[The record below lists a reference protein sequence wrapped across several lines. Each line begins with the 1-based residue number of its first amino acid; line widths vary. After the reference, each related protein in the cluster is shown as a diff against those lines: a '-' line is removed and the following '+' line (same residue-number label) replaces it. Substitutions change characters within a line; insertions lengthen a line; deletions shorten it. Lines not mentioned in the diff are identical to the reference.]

1 MEPLRSHRSR
11 QKAED
16 DSSHYDE
23 IVVFSKDDDIIC
35 ADMSSTDIC
44 RTDIENAKAGLLALN
59 LSEQGLA
66 ALEAACLNELDA
78 MANLE
83 GVTLHEYTVLVPK
96 NRALS
101 YTYYGAYHGVPFYT
115 SLSIKKEITYEKNDI
130 GTGQKILQ
138 WSSAAVNLFMCF
150 AGKEISLPWA
160 VVSSNLPSN
169 FTVRLTDWTDYYAN
183 AEAIT
188 RSIYAKS
195 VSAYLHV
202 YSREYGNFRPY
213 LVYHTNSM
221 HSGPTATTA
230 YRTLILMPQQARQL

>member
-1 MEPLRSHRSR
+1 
-11 QKAED
+11 
-16 DSSHYDE
+16 
-23 IVVFSKDDDIIC
+23 
-35 ADMSSTDIC
+35 MSSTDIC

-66 ALEAACLNELDA
+66 DLEAACLNELDA

-83 GVTLHEYTVLVPK
+83 GIPLHEYTVLVPK

-115 SLSIKKEITYEKNDI
+115 SFSIKKEITYEKNDI

-150 AGKEISLPWA
+150 AGKEVSLPWA

-195 VSAYLHV
+195 GSAYLHV

-230 YRTLILMPQQARQL
+230 YRTLILMPQQVRQL

>member
-1 MEPLRSHRSR
+1 
-11 QKAED
+11 
-16 DSSHYDE
+16 
-23 IVVFSKDDDIIC
+23 
-35 ADMSSTDIC
+35 MSSTDIC
-44 RTDIENAKAGLLALN
+44 RTDIENAKAGFLALN
-59 LSEQGLA
+59 LSEQRLA
-66 ALEAACLNELDA
+66 ALEAACLNELDT

-115 SLSIKKEITYEKNDI
+115 SLSSKKEITYEKNDI

-169 FTVRLTDWTDYYAN
+169 FTVHLTDWTDYSTPKAAPPTCMFT
-183 AEAIT
+183 AESMVTSGRIWSTIPIVCIAVPQLLQPI
-188 RSIYAKS
+188 
-195 VSAYLHV
+195 L
-202 YSREYGNFRPY
+202 SR
-213 LVYHTNSM
+213 
-221 HSGPTATTA
+221 
-230 YRTLILMPQQARQL
+230 RTLILMPQQVRQL